1 MRAFV
6 EKAGIP
12 FYTTPQ
18 GRGVVPDDHPYSYLT
33 MRNSAF
39 RDADLIIILGTRM
52 NYVIGHAAPPRFNKD
67 ATIARIEIDPEELG
81 TSARNVDIP
90 VVGDCKSVL
99 QQLIDAIGDKTADRF
114 QGWRQKLADGEAAK
128 RTGPGGNY
136 PTDGDIHPLRLCEE
150 VKNFMNRDAILVV
163 DGQEILNFGRQSI
176 PTFTPGHRLNSGP
189 FGTMGVGLPFAVGAK
204 AAKPNTQV
212 ICLHGD
218 GSFGQ
223 NAMELDTAV
232 RHKLPLMCIISLN
245 GGWTADPEG
254 DKPGRYLGYTRYD
267 IMAQGLG
274 CHGEYIEQPEDI
286 RPALERA
293 QKKVDDGMVALVNV
307 KTDYRARATTVQFS
321 SRMT

>member
-1 MRAFV
+1 MREFV

-39 RDADLIIILGTRM
+39 READLIIILGTRM

-67 ATIARIEIDPEELG
+67 AKIARIEIDPEELG
-81 TSARNVDIP
+81 MSARNVDIP

-99 QQLIDAIGDKTADRF
+99 TQLIDAIDGRTAERSRRGARSCTRARRQAHRPRRQLSDRWRHPPAAAVRRNQELHETRRDPVRRRAGDPEFRAPVDPD
-114 QGWRQKLADGEAAK
+114 LYA
-128 RTGPGGNY
+128 GPS
-136 PTDGDIHPLRLCEE
+136 T
-150 VKNFMNRDAILVV
+150 
-163 DGQEILNFGRQSI
+163 QFG
-176 PTFTPGHRLNSGP
+176 
-189 FGTMGVGLPFAVGAK
+189 
-204 AAKPNTQV
+204 
-212 ICLHGD
+212 
-218 GSFGQ
+218 
-223 NAMELDTAV
+223 AV
-232 RHKLPLMCIISLN
+232 RHDGRGAAVRGRRQGRETRERRSSACMATARSARTRWSSTPRSATNCRCLCVISLN
-245 GGWTADPEG
+245 GGWTADPERN
-254 DKPGRYLGYTRYD
+254 KPGRDLGYTRYD

-274 CHGEYIEQPEDI
+274 CHGEYVEEPEEI

-293 QKKVDDGMVALVNV
+293 QKKVDEGMVALVNV